1 MFKLRHAVAAVALAT
16 GGIGCATFC
25 DECDDF
31 PIPGQFAAM
40 PGSYTGPPLQ
50 GDARR
55 DDVTLTMPS
64 PTTARGVAESFVPNA
79 PQSDDGSGSSTGG
92 AAANIRGEGV
102 APPPPPPMRP
112 LEPVLPRTPDANL
125 PQLP

>member
-31 PIPGQFAAM
+31 PIPGQFSAL
-40 PGSYTGPPLQ
+40 PGSYTGPPLT
-50 GDARR
+50 GDSRNS
-55 DDVTLTMPS
+55 DVTLTMPS
-64 PTTARGVAESFVPNA
+64 PTSTREAAESIAPNA
-79 PQSDDGSGSSTGG
+79 PQSDDGSGSSTGA
-92 AAANIRGEGV
+92 AAANVRGDGEV
-102 APPPPPPMRP
+102 PPPPVPPRP
-112 LEPVLPRTPDANL
+112 LDPVLPRTPDGEI